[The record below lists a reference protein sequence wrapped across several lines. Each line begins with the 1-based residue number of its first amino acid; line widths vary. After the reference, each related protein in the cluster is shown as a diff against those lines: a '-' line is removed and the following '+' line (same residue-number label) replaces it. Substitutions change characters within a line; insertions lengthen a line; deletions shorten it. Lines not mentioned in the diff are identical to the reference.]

1 MNDKIY
7 LSRRTEYLLQKAIDA
22 EIQRIKDLTEHGVKD
37 LTKHGPE
44 TNDINN
50 CYTEIGI
57 LVALKNQAKD
67 LIEKL

>member
-7 LSRRTEYLLQKAIDA
+7 LQGRTEYLLQKAVESEIEKMKLTMAHDA
-22 EIQRIKDLTEHGVKD
+22 NVDVSH
-37 LTKHGPE
+37 
-44 TNDINN
+44 
-50 CYTEIGI
+50 CCTEIGI